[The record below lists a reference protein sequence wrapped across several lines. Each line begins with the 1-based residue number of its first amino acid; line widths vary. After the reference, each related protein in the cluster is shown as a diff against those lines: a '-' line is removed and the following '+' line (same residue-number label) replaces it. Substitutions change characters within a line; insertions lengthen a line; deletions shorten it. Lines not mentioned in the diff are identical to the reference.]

1 MPATNKVS
9 RTAQNHKQSNP
20 NGTGKAPH
28 QNGGPKLPTTAPGK
42 KPKRGSISTPKQPAM
57 TPAPPP
63 LDHIKVQ
70 EDEIEVLKS
79 IFMDDYEMVETA
91 GAWNKSNL
99 AFKIRLK
106 ASSDEEISC
115 VLHVTFTATYPKTA
129 PELRLVPSSAIRPA
143 QEEILQS
150 LLSQSLQNNLGQEM
164 IFDITS
170 TIQDAL
176 EDIVQSKLADQDKPS
191 LDEERALKAMEAQ
204 LLAKREWEEARRRKE
219 RMEMEAQRK
228 LQEEIDEEI
237 RRQKANVKQ
246 SHEKRRAPSID
257 YDDVVTDDCVLF
269 DRVISI
275 KRGYNAT
282 PVMFRKVSGMVKI
295 STGPLMSV
303 YTVHPVLAPDQ
314 ENDLPLVL
322 KQVDVPDVLNTKGMD
337 GKKKVQNLELVLDE
351 LRRLRHNNVV
361 EIYGSKVSRIDSLL
375 NVSYRNSSGSTGGW
389 RISIL
394 MEYSNKGS
402 LHDLLETVGQLNVDM
417 VRAWT
422 ISLIEGLDHIHRMGT
437 VHRGIHA
444 GNVLLFRDSSGGS
457 TIPKLTDMGYTPALW
472 EIIDN
477 ENGHPEASTMASAKS
492 VSWFPPEN
500 TNQVGVKPN
509 NRKTDIWNLGI
520 VILQMLFG
528 LKVVEKYSSP
538 SALIHDTP
546 YLSDSLRDFL
556 ERIFK
561 SDPKK
566 RPTTFDLLPSE
577 FLRSSDPILGPS
589 TPSPELSKADWSVS
603 NKGNYNRPRRDSA
616 IMGNSSRYAND
627 FLEIGRLGKGG
638 FGEVV
643 KARNKLDGNTYAI
656 KKITKIGRSK
666 LNNILHE
673 VMLLS
678 RLNHKYVIRYYT
690 AWLEEEDPDT
700 QPFSE
705 SSGGENDD
713 YDSDEDSDD
722 SGPAVFSGSSTGAE
736 DEGEV
741 DDRNKENGS
750 DDGIEFTNGTGGLD
764 FISGGGYSDVS
775 FEDDSDEPDESEDE
789 EEKEEGKEEGVL
801 KAMRNRDEKSRPP
814 IFRRSSNGKSSRS
827 TLYIQMS
834 LADQLTLR
842 DKVLSGLDADEAWRL
857 LRQILE
863 GLAHIH
869 GLGIIHRDL
878 KPENIF
884 IDLNGNPQIGDFG
897 LATSGQVSNKT
908 DQSGSDD
915 IDLTTNVGTVL
926 YVAPELRTT
935 KGHGKYDGRADMYS
949 LGIIFFEMCYI
960 PLVTVMER
968 GKVIGKLREKE
979 VNFPT
984 DFATDKNAIQISII
998 KSLLSHDPAERPSST
1013 DLLNSGKLPLKVED
1027 ETIRQ
1032 ALRSISDPG
1041 TPHHQQ
1047 VMSALFSQ
1055 STKEYKD
1062 HTYDPTRSILSRHD
1076 MILQGMVKERLT
1088 EIFRHHGA
1096 VETTRSLLLPRSK
1109 FYNRDVVQ
1117 LLDQNG
1123 TVVQL
1128 PYDLTLPHARSLAR
1142 QETLSPKTF
1151 TFGTVY
1157 RENPAGGQPRSH
1169 GEVDFDIISY
1179 NSYDLALKEAEA
1191 IKVIDEILD
1200 AFPSLRSNQMCFH
1213 INHADLL
1220 DIIMEFC
1227 RINSVH
1233 RPVAKEILSKLNTG
1247 QWLWPRIRNELI
1259 TSGLGILPTSL
1270 DDLAKFDWRD
1280 EQEKAFSKLK
1290 LLLHGSTLVD
1300 KANTVFA
1307 HIRAVIG
1314 YLKQFGVTRNIY
1326 VNPLGTW
1333 NDKFYRGGVVFQCIV
1348 DSKKKDV
1355 FAAGGRYDSLI
1366 QSHRP
1371 AVRGIAEET
1380 HAVGFNLGWEKL
1392 FTSVARFQKNYAKHQ
1407 HKKNEDENVGPWVTR
1422 RYDVLVASF
1431 CKTALRTHGITI
1443 LRELW
1448 ANGISAELAGDASS
1462 PEQLINGYKGDGISW
1477 IIIIKQGS
1485 SSSLSG
1491 DRCLKVKSLFRK
1503 EDVEL
1508 KAADM
1513 VPYLKN
1519 EIIEREKR
1527 ERSSTLPG
1535 TAGALAGMKSLTR
1548 HPSSTG
1554 EILGRQAGDDGE
1566 ARVRILASDRKGRK
1580 ISKGSIISAA
1590 QRASSELLTS
1600 FHHSA
1605 PIAAI
1610 DVRDDILD
1618 AIKHTGLHDQEA
1630 WRKII
1635 QGAPAVDRKYISL
1648 VQDLLVDLKENS
1660 RTSGCL
1666 VFNYRSGG
1674 IIFYYL
1680 T

>member
-1 MPATNKVS
+1 MPANKVS
-9 RTAQNHKQSNP
+9 RTAQNYKQSNP
-20 NGTGKAPH
+20 NGTGKDPD
-28 QNGGPKLPTTAPGK
+28 QNGGPKLPPTTPGK
-42 KPKRGSISTPKQPAM
+42 KPKRGSISAPKQSAM
-57 TPAPPP
+57 TPVPPS
-63 LDHIKVQ
+63 LDYIKVQ

-79 IFMDDYEMVETA
+79 IFMDDYETVETSR
-91 GAWNKSNL
+91 AWNKSNL

-106 ASSDEEISC
+106 APSDEEISC

-129 PELRLVPSSAIRPA
+129 PELRLIPSSAIQPIHMER
-143 QEEILQS
+143 LQS
-150 LLSQSLQNNLGQEM
+150 LLSQSLRKNLGQEM
-164 IFDITS
+164 IFDIT
-170 TIQDAL
+170 TAIQDAL
-176 EDIVQSKLADQDKPS
+176 EDIVQSNLVDQGKPS

-204 LLAKREWEEARRRKE
+204 LLAERESEEARKREE

-228 LQEEIDEEI
+228 LREEIDEEI
-237 RRQKANVKQ
+237 RRQKANAKQ

-257 YDDVVTDDCVLF
+257 YDEVVADDCILF

-275 KRGYNAT
+275 KRGYNAA
-282 PVMFRKVSGMVKI
+282 PILFRKVSGMVKI
-295 STGPLMSV
+295 ATGPLMSV
-303 YTVHPVLAPDQ
+303 YTVHPVLAPSQ
-314 ENDLPLVL
+314 ENGLPLVL
-322 KQVDVPDVLNTKGMD
+322 KQADVPDFLNAKGMD
-337 GKKKVQNLELVLDE
+337 GKKKVQNLELELDE
-351 LRRLRHNNVV
+351 MRGLRHNNVV
-361 EIYGSKVSRIDSLL
+361 EIYGSKVFRIDTLS
-375 NVSYRNSSGSTGGW
+375 NGGYENSSGSTGGW

-402 LHDLLETVGQLNVDM
+402 LHDLLETVGQLSVDI

-422 ISLIEGLDHIHRMGT
+422 ISLIEGLDYIHRMGT
-437 VHRGIHA
+437 VHGGIRA
-444 GNVLLFRDSSGGS
+444 QNILLFRDSSGDS
-457 TIPKLTDMGYTPALW
+457 TIPKLTDIGYTLALR
-472 EIIDN
+472 EIIGN
-477 ENGHPEASTMASAKS
+477 EHGHPETSTAASAKP
-492 VSWFPPEN
+492 VSWLPPEN
-500 TNQVGVKPN
+500 ANQVKAKQS

-520 VILQMLFG
+520 MILQMLFG
-528 LKVVEKYSSP
+528 LKVVDKYSSP
-538 SALIHDTP
+538 FDLIHNMD
-546 YLSDSLRDFL
+546 LSDSLKDFL

-577 FLRSSDPILGPS
+577 FLRSSDPILVPD
-589 TPSPELSKADWSVS
+589 TPSPELSKTDWPVS
-603 NKGNYNRPRRDSA
+603 NTGSSNRPRRDSTT
-616 IMGNSSRYAND
+616 IGNTSRYAND
-627 FLEIGRLGKGG
+627 FTELGRLGKGG

-678 RLNHKYVIRYYT
+678 RLNHNSI
-690 AWLEEEDPDT
+690 
-700 QPFSE
+700 
-705 SSGGENDD
+705 
-713 YDSDEDSDD
+713 
-722 SGPAVFSGSSTGAE
+722 GAE
-736 DEGEV
+736 DEDE
-741 DDRNKENGS
+741 GS
-750 DDGIEFTNGTGGLD
+750 DRSGSGDGIEFTNGTGGLD

-789 EEKEEGKEEGVL
+789 EANEEGKEEDVL
-801 KAMRNRDEKSRPP
+801 KAMRNRDGKGRAPIVRRKS
-814 IFRRSSNGKSSRS
+814 SSGKSSRS

-834 LADQLTLR
+834 LADQLTIR
-842 DKVLSGLDADEAWRL
+842 DKVLSGLHADEAWRL
-857 LRQILE
+857 LRQVLE

-897 LATSGQVSNKT
+897 LATSGQVSNKAN
-908 DQSGSDD
+908 QAESDD
-915 IDLTTNVGTVL
+915 IDLTTNVGTIL

-979 VNFPT
+979 VNFPS
-984 DFATDKNAIQISII
+984 DFATDKNAVQVSII
-998 KSLLSHDPAERPSST
+998 KSLLSHDPAERPSSM

-1027 ETIRQ
+1027 ETMRQ
-1032 ALRSISDPG
+1032 ALRSISNPG

-1062 HTYDPTRSILSRHD
+1062 HTYDPGKSILSRHD
-1076 MILQGMVKERLT
+1076 IILQGTVRERLI

-1096 VETTRSLLLPRSK
+1096 VETTRPLLLPRSK
-1109 FYNRDVVQ
+1109 LYNRDVAQ
-1117 LLDQNG
+1117 LLDQSG

-1157 RENPAGGQPRSH
+1157 RDNPAGGQPRSH

-1179 NSYDLALKEAEA
+1179 DSHDLALKEAEV

-1200 AFPSLRSNQMCFH
+1200 AFPSLRKAQMCFH

-1227 RINSVH
+1227 RINPAH
-1233 RPVAKEILSKLNTG
+1233 QPVAKETLSKLNTG
-1247 QWLWPRIRNELI
+1247 QWLWPRIRDELI
-1259 TSGLGILPTSL
+1259 ISGLGILPTSL

-1280 EQEKAFSKLK
+1280 EQEKALSKLN
-1290 LLLHGSTLVD
+1290 LLLRGSNLAD
-1300 KANTVFA
+1300 KAKTAFA

-1314 YLKQFGVTRNIY
+1314 YLKQFGITRDIY
-1326 VNPLGTW
+1326 VSPLGTW
-1333 NDKFYRGGVVFQCIV
+1333 NDKFYRGGVVFQCVV
-1348 DSKKKDV
+1348 DSRKRDV
-1355 FAAGGRYDSLI
+1355 FAAGGRYDSLV

-1392 FTSVARFQKNYAKHQ
+1392 FTSVARFQKNYAKPQ
-1407 HKKNEDENVGPWVTR
+1407 HKRGEDENLRPWVTR

-1431 CKTALRTHGITI
+1431 CKTALRTQGIAI

-1462 PEQLINGYKGDGISW
+1462 PEQLINSYKGDGISW
-1477 IIIIKQGS
+1477 IIIIKQGFG
-1485 SSSLSG
+1485 SSLDG
-1491 DRCLKVKSLFRK
+1491 DRCLKVKSLLRK

-1508 KAADM
+1508 RVADM

-1519 EIIEREKR
+1519 EIIEREKK
-1527 ERSSTLPG
+1527 ERSSTISGSPG
-1535 TAGALAGMKSLTR
+1535 VLAGMKSLTR
-1548 HPSSTG
+1548 HPSSGG
-1554 EILGRQAGDDGE
+1554 EIPGRQAGDDGD
-1566 ARVRILASDRKGRK
+1566 AGVRILASDRKGRK
-1580 ISKGSIISAA
+1580 ISKGNIISAA
-1590 QRASSELLTS
+1590 QRAASELLTN
-1600 FHHSA
+1600 FFRDA

-1610 DVRDDILD
+1610 DVRDDILH
-1618 AIKHTGLHDQEA
+1618 AIKYAGLHDQEA

-1635 QGAPAVDRKYISL
+1635 QGSPAVDRKYISQ

-1660 RTSGCL
+1660 RTNGCL
-1666 VFNYRSGG
+1666 VFNYRTGV
-1674 IIFYYL
+1674 IVFYHL
-1680 T
+1680 N